1 MKKRSQ
7 VEYSEKDFPL
17 KAKCILYNID
27 LKANGYPESFIK
39 SAGES
44 NKINTQPRTQ
54 ENPKAYTSIP
64 YVKGVSE
71 RVRRILSR
79 ENIKAA
85 FKPVRTLGNI
95 FKKPKDRPNKER
107 LKGIVY
113 KVTCRT
119 CSFAYV
125 GESKRSWKSRGAE
138 HKTGTNENI
147 NSAMKQHEAIG
158 HDIHPSYAEI
168 LETGVSGK
176 NKRLF
181 LESLHSFLD
190 KNTINERASFPR
202 VYASL
207 VAPQGGNKQ

>member
-1 MKKRSQ
+1 
-7 VEYSEKDFPL
+7 
-17 KAKCILYNID
+17 
-27 LKANGYPESFIK
+27 YPESFIK

-44 NKINTQPRTQ
+44 NKTNTQPRTQ

-79 ENIKAA
+79 ENIKTA

-138 HKTGTNENI
+138 HKPGTNGNI
-147 NSAMKQHEAIG
+147 NSAIKHHAEIG
-158 HDIHPSYAEI
+158 HDIHPSYAE
-168 LETGVSGK
+168 
-176 NKRLF
+176 
-181 LESLHSFLD
+181 SL
-190 KNTINERASFPR
+190 
-202 VYASL
+202 
-207 VAPQGGNKQ
+207 